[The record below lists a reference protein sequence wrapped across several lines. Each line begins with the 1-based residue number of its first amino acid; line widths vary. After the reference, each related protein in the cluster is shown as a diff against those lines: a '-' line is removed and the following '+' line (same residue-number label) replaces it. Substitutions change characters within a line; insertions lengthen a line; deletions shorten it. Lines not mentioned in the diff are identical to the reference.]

1 MPDIMAAP
9 AIAFTAIESKRRI
22 DLANVDRKT
31 VLMLISQETADAVDP
46 VISEIRGEYDDI
58 AEVQIANVVDLRK
71 FPRVIRKV
79 PETLMAHRYKESAK
93 DLPPGR
99 DPAEWIIILPDWDG
113 SLIEALGIADV
124 SQELAVAVVAPG
136 GKLLGVHQGPGA
148 GAAAMEMLARA

>member
-1 MPDIMAAP
+1 MDESAAP
-9 AIAFTAIESKRRI
+9 ALVFTAIESKRMI
-22 DLANVDRKT
+22 DVADVDRRT
-31 VLMLISQETADAVDP
+31 VLLLISQETSNTVDP
-46 VISEIRGEYDDI
+46 VI
-58 AEVQIANVVDLRK
+58 AEVRAKYELASDVQIANVVDLRK

-79 PETLMAHRYKESAK
+79 AETLMTHRYKESAK